1 MTETEPKNGKR
12 ASLLRRLSQPVDL
25 TAGTPWRVILRYAVP
40 IMISY
45 LLQQIYVLT
54 DAVICGQVLSAEEV
68 AGVNDTFPLTFI
80 FLQFA
85 FGCTAGFSV
94 LTAGCV
100 GAGDRRG
107 VRRSFAAQIHLS
119 LGISVVLTVLSVV
132 LLPWMLELIHV
143 TPINKTVYDAAYI
156 YCLVIF
162 LGIFA
167 QMGYNFI
174 CGILR
179 SFGDSVTPLVFLVFS
194 TLLNVGLDI
203 LFLVPF
209 RMGPAGAAIATV
221 SSQILVFVV
230 MVLRIRH
237 SRLEPN
243 VLQHLNL
250 LSVFPKEYYKHIFRI
265 GFPTAIQGSIY
276 CFISMILTRM
286 VSGYGAA
293 AIATQRV
300 GGQIESVSWN
310 TADGF
315 ASALNAFIA
324 QNYGARKKDRIRKGY
339 SLSFRVLTI
348 WGLFVTAAFVF
359 LPEPIARL
367 FFHEK
372 EALDTA
378 VNYLVIIGFSEVFM
392 SIELMTVGALSG
404 LGRTRL
410 SSTISVILTGS
421 RIPLALILTH
431 AGMGLNGVWWALT
444 ISSIVKGIVFTLTF
458 RHISRRLPEER
469 SYSNPLK

>member
-1 MTETEPKNGKR
+1 MSKSKT
-12 ASLLRRLSQPVDL
+12 VDL
-25 TAGTPWRVILRYAVP
+25 TSGPILKTLAELALP
-40 IMISY
+40 IMISSMLGTAY
-45 LLQQIYVLT
+45 SIMDMAWIGLLGAKAVAGVGVGGMYVWLSQGLASLSRMGGQVNTAQACGRKDYDQARSYAAGSLQLTALSGILFAAVCVIFIQPLLGFFNLT
-54 DAVICGQVLSAEEV
+54 DAETYTAARSYTLITCGLI
-68 AGVNDTFPLTFI
+68 L
-80 FLQFA
+80 
-85 FGCTAGFSV
+85 FSY
-94 LTAGCV
+94 LNL
-100 GAGDRRG
+100 
-107 VRRSFAAQIHLS
+107 I
-119 LGISVVLTVLSVV
+119 LGIG
-132 LLPWMLELIHV
+132 PFPRLEV
-143 TPINKTVYDAAYI
+143 
-156 YCLVIF
+156 
-162 LGIFA
+162 
-167 QMGYNFI
+167 
-174 CGILR
+174 
-179 SFGDSVTPLVFLVFS
+179 
-194 TLLNVGLDI
+194 
-203 LFLVPF
+203 
-209 RMGPAGAAIATV
+209 AGAAIATV

-276 CFISMILTRM
+276 CFISMVLTRM

-324 QNYGARKKDRIRKGY
+324 QNYGARKKGRIRKGY

-378 VNYLVIIGFSEVFM
+378 VNYLIIIGFSEVFM

-458 RHISRRLPEER
+458 RHISRRLPE
-469 SYSNPLK
+469 KV

>member
-1 MTETEPKNGKR
+1 MTETEPQNGKR

-107 VRRSFAAQIHLS
+107 VRRSFAAQIYLS

-458 RHISRRLPEER
+458 RHISRRLPE
-469 SYSNPLK
+469 KV

>member
-1 MTETEPKNGKR
+1 M
-12 ASLLRRLSQPVDL
+12 
-25 TAGTPWRVILRYAVP
+25 
-40 IMISY
+40 
-45 LLQQIYVLT
+45 
-54 DAVICGQVLSAEEV
+54 
-68 AGVNDTFPLTFI
+68 
-80 FLQFA
+80 
-85 FGCTAGFSV
+85 
-94 LTAGCV
+94 
-100 GAGDRRG
+100 
-107 VRRSFAAQIHLS
+107 
-119 LGISVVLTVLSVV
+119 
-132 LLPWMLELIHV
+132 
-143 TPINKTVYDAAYI
+143 
-156 YCLVIF
+156 
-162 LGIFA
+162 
-167 QMGYNFI
+167 
-174 CGILR
+174 
-179 SFGDSVTPLVFLVFS
+179 
-194 TLLNVGLDI
+194 
-203 LFLVPF
+203 
-209 RMGPAGAAIATV
+209 AGAAIATV
-221 SSQILVFVV
+221 TAQL
-230 MVLRIRH
+230 MVLLVMLFFARRDPIL
-237 SRLEPN
+237 SRQLRFFDPIPGRYLKN
-243 VLQHLNL
+243 IV
-250 LSVFPKEYYKHIFRI
+250 RI
-265 GFPTAIQGSIY
+265 GFPTAIQDMLY
-276 CFISMILTRM
+276 CSISMVLTRM

-458 RHISRRLPEER
+458 RHISRRLPE
-469 SYSNPLK
+469 KV